1 MIEELKKKEVG
12 NGSKGNRARI
22 EKKGKGRRKSEI
34 ERKSKDMT
42 ERKGIRGVSEV

>member
-1 MIEELKKKEVG
+1 MIEELEKQKIKEVG

-34 ERKSKDMT
+34 EK
-42 ERKGIRGVSEV
+42 EE